1 MTFNKKKI
9 LFVTSTRADYGKIK
23 SIIIKTQKNKKFTSK
38 VFVTGMHN
46 LKLYGKTIGELKID
60 KISGLIVHNNQNKF
74 SKMDEI
80 LINTIRGFSPVLKKF
95 KPDLVVIHGDRT
107 EPLACALS
115 ALLNNFNVAHIE
127 GGEVSGTVD
136 EMLRHAISKI
146 SQIHLVSNKIAKKR
160 LIQMGENKKNI
171 FIVGSPDVDMILG
184 KNLPSLTTVKKRY
197 DITFDNYAIGIIH
210 PITTNLK
217 NLKKETKVFL
227 NSIIKS
233 NLHYILIYPNNDHGS
248 DIILNEIK
256 KYRNYKKFKIF
267 PSIRFEYYLTLLKNS
282 RFIIGNSSSG
292 IIEAPY
298 YGISTI
304 NLGDRQK
311 NRLQSKL
318 IKNENFNEK
327 SILKSINFVKNRK
340 IKKRKFFG
348 DGKSAE
354 KILKLFLANK
364 IWNISNQKNFID
376 II

>member
-1 MTFNKKKI
+1 MISDKKKI
-9 LFVTSTRADYGKIK
+9 LFVTSTRADYGKLK
-23 SIIIKTQKNKKFTSK
+23 SLIVKVQRNNKFLSK

-46 LKLYGKTIGELKID
+46 LRLYGATIGELRQD
-60 KISGLIVHNNQNKF
+60 KIKGLHVHSNQNKF

-80 LINTIRGFSPVLKKF
+80 LINTITGFSPVLKKF

-115 ALLNNFNVAHIE
+115 ALLNNFNVVHIE

-146 SQIHLVSNKIAKKR
+146 SHIHLVSNKIAKKR
-160 LIQMGENKKNI
+160 LVQMGENKKNI
-171 FIVGSPDVDMILG
+171 FIVGSPDVDVILG
-184 KNLPSLTTVKKRY
+184 KNLPNLSKVKQRY
-197 DITFDNYAIGIIH
+197 EISFSNYAIGILH
-210 PITTNLK
+210 PITTNLI
-217 NLKKETKVFL
+217 NLKKEAKIFFNSLVKSGL
-227 NSIIKS
+227 N
-233 NLHYILIYPNNDHGS
+233 YILVYPNNDHGS
-248 DIILNEIK
+248 DIILEEMS
-256 KYRNYKKFKIF
+256 KYKNYKKFRIF

-298 YGISTI
+298 YGVSTI
-304 NLGDRQK
+304 NIGDRQK
-311 NRLQSKL
+311 NRLKTKL
-318 IKNENFNEK
+318 IKNVNFVEN
-327 SILKSINFVKNRK
+327 SILQTIKFSKNRK
-340 IKKRKFFG
+340 INKRKFFG

-354 KILKLFLANK
+354 KITKLLLSSK